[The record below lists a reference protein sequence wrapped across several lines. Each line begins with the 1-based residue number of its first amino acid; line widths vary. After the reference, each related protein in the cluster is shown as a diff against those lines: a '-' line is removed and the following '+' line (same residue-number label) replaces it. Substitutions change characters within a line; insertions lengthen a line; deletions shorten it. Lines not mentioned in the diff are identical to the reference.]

1 MKVASEAMAA
11 SKQPQ
16 RPWRSDLTLDLIQAT
31 SITLTSMCIL
41 PETAFLVASEAIA
54 TSTWPQRSLLIS
66 NLNSVTSITLVLF
79 WPPNASLSQIFPD
92 ERGHISSIDLLA
104 LPQVKTRFLPH
115 SDRFWRAPK
124 IIPLSTKARHSG
136 LFHGNNRRPSCG

>member
-31 SITLTSMCIL
+31 SITVASMCIL

-54 TSTWPQRSLLIS
+54 TSIWPQRSFLIL
-66 NLNSVTSITLVLF
+66 NLNSVASKTHVPVLF
-79 WPPNASLSQIFPD
+79 WPLNASLSLLK
-92 ERGHISSIDLLA
+92 ERKKGRKEEGKIDL
-104 LPQVKTRFLPH
+104 
-115 SDRFWRAPK
+115 
-124 IIPLSTKARHSG
+124 
-136 LFHGNNRRPSCG
+136 